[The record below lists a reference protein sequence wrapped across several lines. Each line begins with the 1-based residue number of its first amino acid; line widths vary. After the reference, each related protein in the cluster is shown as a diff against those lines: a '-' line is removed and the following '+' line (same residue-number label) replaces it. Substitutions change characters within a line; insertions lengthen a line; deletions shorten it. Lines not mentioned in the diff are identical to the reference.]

1 MLAATLAPGR
11 GRAQFDLQSKMPFQI
26 ANVLMDCGV
35 PFVFATDS
43 TSARIPACWAQ
54 VMQCEK
60 PADFFY
66 PRSQERCSAKC
77 VSYPGSIK

>member
-35 PFVFATDS
+35 PFVFATGCDKREDPGVLGTGDAMREAGRLFITRDRKS
-43 TSARIPACWAQ
+43 VVRLSASAIQ
-54 VMQCEK
+54 V
-60 PADFFY
+60 P
-66 PRSQERCSAKC
+66 
-77 VSYPGSIK
+77 